1 MKTVYILLSRTGT
14 GASKFIKLATK
25 AEYTHASIALTPSKH
40 RLYSFGRRKLRNFL
54 VGGFINEDVNKHVMG
69 LYPQAPCALF
79 SLSVSDKAY
88 EKMQLMV
95 EQFNNQYDCY
105 KYSFVGAATSFFGIK
120 KRLKYHYTCSQ
131 FVATMLY
138 VSDAVELPKHPSLMK
153 PIDFLD
159 IEKLVPVYK
168 GPLSKIDFCPKTEC
182 CTRKASV

>member
-1 MKTVYILLSRTGT
+1 
-14 GASKFIKLATK
+14 
-25 AEYTHASIALTPSKH
+25 
-40 RLYSFGRRKLRNFL
+40 
-54 VGGFINEDVNKHVMG
+54 
-69 LYPQAPCALF
+69 
-79 SLSVSDKAY
+79 
-88 EKMQLMV
+88 MQLMV

-168 GPLSKIDFCPKTEC
+168 GPLSKIDFCPNAEC
-182 CTRKASV
+182 CPRKASV